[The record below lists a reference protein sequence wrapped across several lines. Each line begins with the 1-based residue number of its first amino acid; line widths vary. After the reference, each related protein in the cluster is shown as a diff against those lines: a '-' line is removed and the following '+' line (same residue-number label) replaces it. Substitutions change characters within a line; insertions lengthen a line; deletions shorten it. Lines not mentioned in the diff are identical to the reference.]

1 MDVSAP
7 TMGDSC
13 GDCEDCMINMLP
25 EEIISEMLK
34 GMHGMFLMDEPIRN
48 IVKNAVEA
56 GYAAGC
62 EEAARIVEGKPV
74 PLGHERR
81 YFAKAIRDW
90 CKQVVKPL

>member
-1 MDVSAP
+1 MMP
-7 TMGDSC
+7 Q
-13 GDCEDCMINMLP
+13 
-25 EEIISEMLK
+25 EIIDAMLK
-34 GMHGMFLMDEPIRN
+34 NANIPFLMQDQIRS

-62 EEAARIVEGKPV
+62 EEAARIVETKAV

-90 CKQVVKPL
+90 CRQVLSYS

>member
-1 MDVSAP
+1 MA
-7 TMGDSC
+7 
-13 GDCEDCMINMLP
+13 MLP
-25 EEIISEMLK
+25 QDIINEMLK
-34 GMHGMFLMDEPIRN
+34 NANLPFLMQDQIRN

-62 EEAARIVEGKPV
+62 EEAACIVETKAV

-90 CKQVVKPL
+90 YRQVLK